1 MKNNGILRGI
11 GKYMKIDN
19 LPEVFTAA
27 LPVLKKINEAGYE
40 AYFVGGS
47 VRDLLLKRHIHDV
60 DIATSAYPA
69 EIKQIFE
76 KTIDTGIKHGTVT
89 VLYGGES
96 YEITTFRTESGYQDF
111 RRPDHVTFVQN
122 LSEDL
127 KRRDFTINAL
137 AMNVD
142 GNIVDHFDGLGDLDK
157 RLIRAVGK
165 AENRFHEDA
174 LRMMRAVRFMSQL
187 QFTLEPETE
196 QAISDNHELLSK
208 ISVERIRDEF
218 VKMGIA
224 PGSQKAFQIFLDT
237 GLSEEVPGF
246 KGKKENLALY
256 PQLNFS
262 PTTEANLWALM
273 IILLKLPNEKIA
285 HFMRIWKNSN
295 AMERQVADIVGFFDL
310 ISSRAPN
317 NYDLYKAGLRTIVST
332 IDLANILGQPINGR
346 ALVDRYEA
354 LPIKDSHDL
363 VVDGH
368 FLLKNGIP
376 AGPRVGLLLEEI
388 KKAVLEGIVSN
399 NEEAIT
405 EYIALNN

>member
-1 MKNNGILRGI
+1 
-11 GKYMKIDN
+11 MKITN

-27 LPVLKKINEAGYE
+27 LPVLKRINEAGYE

-47 VRDLLLKRHIHDV
+47 VRDLLLNRHIHDV
-60 DIATSAYPA
+60 DIATSAYPM
-69 EIKQIFE
+69 EIKQIFK

-89 VLYGGES
+89 VLYEGES

-137 AMNVD
+137 AMGVD
-142 GNIVDHFDGLGDLDK
+142 GNVIDHFDGLGDLDK
-157 RLIRAVGK
+157 HLIRAVGK

-196 QAISDNHELLSK
+196 RAISDNHELLSK

-246 KGKKENLALY
+246 KGKKDNLALY

-273 IILLKLPNEKIA
+273 IILLKLPNEKIPS
-285 HFMRIWKNSN
+285 FMRMWKNSN
-295 AMERQVADIVGFFDL
+295 ALERQVADIVTFFDL
-310 ISSRAPN
+310 VSSRAPS
-317 NYDLYKAGLRTIVST
+317 NYQAGLETIAST
-332 IDLANILGQPINGR
+332 IDLAHILGQPINGS

-354 LPIKDSHDL
+354 LPIKNNHDL
-363 VVDGH
+363 VIDGH
-368 FLLKNGIP
+368 FLLKNGVP

-388 KKAVLEGIVSN
+388 KKAVLEGVISN
-399 NEEAIT
+399 NEAAIT
-405 EYIALNN
+405 EFLSLNN

>member
-1 MKNNGILRGI
+1 
-11 GKYMKIDN
+11 MKINN

-27 LPVLKKINEAGYE
+27 LPVLKEINEAGYE

-47 VRDLLLKRHIHDV
+47 VRDLLLNRHIHDV
-60 DIATSAYPA
+60 DIATSAYPM
-69 EIKQIFE
+69 EIKQIFK

-89 VLYGGES
+89 VLYEGES

-137 AMNVD
+137 AMDVD
-142 GNIVDHFDGLGDLDK
+142 GNIIDHFDGLGDLEK
-157 RLIRAVGK
+157 HLIRAVGK

-224 PGSQKAFQIFLDT
+224 PGSQQAFQIFLDT

-246 KGKKENLALY
+246 RGKKENLALY

-262 PTTEANLWALM
+262 PTNEANLWALM
-273 IILLKLPNEKIA
+273 IILLKLPNDKIP
-285 HFMRIWKNSN
+285 HFMRMWKNSN
-295 AMERQVADIVGFFDL
+295 AMERQVADIVAFFDL
-310 ISSRAPN
+310 ISSHAPN
-317 NYDLYKAGLRTIVST
+317 NYDLYKAGLETIVST
-332 IDLANILGQPINGR
+332 IDLAHILGQPVNGS
-346 ALVDRYEA
+346 ALVDSYEA
-354 LPIKDSHDL
+354 LPIKNNRDL

-388 KKAVLEGIVSN
+388 KKAVLEGVISN
-399 NEEAIT
+399 NEAAIT
-405 EYIALNN
+405 EFISLNH

>member
-1 MKNNGILRGI
+1 
-11 GKYMKIDN
+11 MKITN

-27 LPVLKKINEAGYE
+27 LPVLKRINEAGYE

-47 VRDLLLKRHIHDV
+47 VRDLLLNRHIHDV
-60 DIATSAYPA
+60 DIATSAYPM
-69 EIKQIFE
+69 EIKQIFK

-89 VLYGGES
+89 VLYEGES

-137 AMNVD
+137 AMGVD
-142 GNIVDHFDGLGDLDK
+142 GNVIDHFDGLGDLDK
-157 RLIRAVGK
+157 HLIRAVGK

-196 QAISDNHELLSK
+196 RAISDNHELLSK

-218 VKMGIA
+218 VIMGIA

-246 KGKKENLALY
+246 KGKKDNLALY

-273 IILLKLPNEKIA
+273 IILLKLPNEKIPS
-285 HFMRIWKNSN
+285 FMRMWKNSN
-295 AMERQVADIVGFFDL
+295 AMERQVADIVTFFDL
-310 ISSRAPN
+310 VSSRAPS
-317 NYDLYKAGLRTIVST
+317 NYDLYQAGLETIAST
-332 IDLANILGQPINGR
+332 IDLAHILGQPINGS

-354 LPIKDSHDL
+354 LPIKNNHDL
-363 VVDGH
+363 VIDGH
-368 FLLKNGIP
+368 FLLKNGVP

-388 KKAVLEGIVSN
+388 KKAVLEGVISN
-399 NEEAIT
+399 NEAAIT
-405 EYIALNN
+405 EFLSLNN

>member
-1 MKNNGILRGI
+1 MKIKGNRE
-11 GKYMKIDN
+11 YMKINN
-19 LPEVFTAA
+19 LPKVFTAA
-27 LPVLKKINEAGYE
+27 LPVLKEINEAGYE

-47 VRDLLLKRHIHDV
+47 VRDLLLNRHIHDV
-60 DIATSAYPA
+60 DIATSAYPI
-69 EIKQIFE
+69 EIKQIFK
-76 KTIDTGIKHGTVT
+76 KTVDTGIKHGTVT
-89 VLYGGES
+89 VLYEGES

-137 AMNVD
+137 AMDVD
-142 GNIVDHFDGLGDLDK
+142 GNIIDHFDGLGDLEK
-157 RLIRAVGK
+157 HLIRAVGK

-246 KGKKENLALY
+246 RGKKENLALY

-262 PTTEANLWALM
+262 PTNEANLWALM
-273 IILLKLPNEKIA
+273 IILLKLPNDKIP
-285 HFMRIWKNSN
+285 HFMRMWKNSN
-295 AMERQVADIVGFFDL
+295 AMERQVADIVAFFDL
-310 ISSRAPN
+310 ISSHAPN
-317 NYDLYKAGLRTIVST
+317 NYDLYKAGLETIVST
-332 IDLANILGQPINGR
+332 IDLAHILGQPVNGS
-346 ALVDRYEA
+346 ALVDSYEA
-354 LPIKDSHDL
+354 LPIKNNRDL
-363 VVDGH
+363 VIDGH

-388 KKAVLEGIVSN
+388 KKAVLEGVISN
-399 NEEAIT
+399 NKAAIT
-405 EYIALNN
+405 EFISLNH

>member
-1 MKNNGILRGI
+1 
-11 GKYMKIDN
+11 MKITN

-27 LPVLKKINEAGYE
+27 LPVLKQINEAGYE

-47 VRDLLLKRHIHDV
+47 VRDLLLNRHIHDV
-60 DIATSAYPA
+60 DIATSAYPM
-69 EIKQIFE
+69 EIKQIFK

-89 VLYGGES
+89 VLYEGES

-137 AMNVD
+137 AMDVAGNV
-142 GNIVDHFDGLGDLDK
+142 IDHFDGLGDLDK
-157 RLIRAVGK
+157 HLILAVGK

-273 IILLKLPNEKIA
+273 IILLKLPNEKIPS
-285 HFMRIWKNSN
+285 FMRMWKNSN
-295 AMERQVADIVGFFDL
+295 AMERQVADIVAFFDL

-317 NYDLYKAGLRTIVST
+317 NYDLYQAGLETIAST
-332 IDLANILGQPINGR
+332 IDLAHILGQPINGS
-346 ALVDRYEA
+346 ALVDGYEA
-354 LPIKDSHDL
+354 LPIKNSHDL
-363 VVDGH
+363 VIDGH

-388 KKAVLEGIVSN
+388 KKAVLEGVISN
-399 NEEAIT
+399 NEAAIT
-405 EYIALNN
+405 EFLSLNN

>member
-1 MKNNGILRGI
+1 
-11 GKYMKIDN
+11 MKITN

-27 LPVLKKINEAGYE
+27 LPVLKRINEAGYE

-47 VRDLLLKRHIHDV
+47 VRDLLLNRHIHDV
-60 DIATSAYPA
+60 DIATSAYPM
-69 EIKQIFE
+69 EIKQIFK

-89 VLYGGES
+89 VLYEGES

-137 AMNVD
+137 AMDVD
-142 GNIVDHFDGLGDLDK
+142 GNVIDHFDGLGDLDK
-157 RLIRAVGK
+157 HLIRAVGK

-208 ISVERIRDEF
+208 ISVELIRDEF

-246 KGKKENLALY
+246 KGKKDNLALY

-273 IILLKLPNEKIA
+273 IILLKLPNEKIPS
-285 HFMRIWKNSN
+285 FMRMWKNSN
-295 AMERQVADIVGFFDL
+295 AMERQVADIVAFFDL
-310 ISSRAPN
+310 VSSRAPS
-317 NYDLYKAGLRTIVST
+317 NYDLYQAGLETIAST
-332 IDLANILGQPINGR
+332 IDLAHILGQPINGS

-354 LPIKDSHDL
+354 LPIKNNHDL
-363 VVDGH
+363 VIDGH

-388 KKAVLEGIVSN
+388 KKAVLEGVISN
-399 NEEAIT
+399 NEAAIT
-405 EYIALNN
+405 EFLSLNN

>member
-1 MKNNGILRGI
+1 
-11 GKYMKIDN
+11 MKINN

-27 LPVLKKINEAGYE
+27 LPVLKEINEAGYE

-47 VRDLLLKRHIHDV
+47 VRDLLLNRHIHDV
-60 DIATSAYPA
+60 DIATSAYPM
-69 EIKQIFE
+69 EIKQIFK

-89 VLYGGES
+89 VLYEGES

-137 AMNVD
+137 AMDVD
-142 GNIVDHFDGLGDLDK
+142 GNIIDHFDGLGDLEK
-157 RLIRAVGK
+157 HLIRAVGK
-165 AENRFHEDA
+165 AENRFYEDA

-224 PGSQKAFQIFLDT
+224 PGSQKAFQVFLDT

-246 KGKKENLALY
+246 RDKKENLALY

-262 PTTEANLWALM
+262 PTNEANLWALM
-273 IILLKLPNEKIA
+273 IILLKLPNDKIP
-285 HFMRIWKNSN
+285 HFMRMWKNSN
-295 AMERQVADIVGFFDL
+295 AMERQVADIVAFFDL
-310 ISSRAPN
+310 ISSHAPN
-317 NYDLYKAGLRTIVST
+317 NYDLYKAGLETIVST
-332 IDLANILGQPINGR
+332 IDLAHILGQPINGS
-346 ALVDRYEA
+346 ALVDSYEA
-354 LPIKDSHDL
+354 LPIKNNRDL
-363 VVDGH
+363 VIDGH

-388 KKAVLEGIVSN
+388 KKAVLEGVISN
-399 NEEAIT
+399 NEAAIT
-405 EYIALNN
+405 EFISLNH

>member
-1 MKNNGILRGI
+1 
-11 GKYMKIDN
+11 MKITN

-27 LPVLKKINEAGYE
+27 LPVLKQINEAGYE

-47 VRDLLLKRHIHDV
+47 VRDLLLNRHIHGV
-60 DIATSAYPA
+60 DIATSAYPM
-69 EIKQIFE
+69 EIKQIFK

-89 VLYGGES
+89 VLYEGES

-137 AMNVD
+137 AMDVAGNV
-142 GNIVDHFDGLGDLDK
+142 IDHFDGLGDLDK
-157 RLIRAVGK
+157 HLIRAVGK

-273 IILLKLPNEKIA
+273 IILLKLPNEKIPS
-285 HFMRIWKNSN
+285 FMRMWKNSN
-295 AMERQVADIVGFFDL
+295 AMERQVADIVAFFDL

-317 NYDLYKAGLRTIVST
+317 NYDLYQAGLETIAST
-332 IDLANILGQPINGR
+332 IDLAHILGQPINGS
-346 ALVDRYEA
+346 ALVDGYEA
-354 LPIKDSHDL
+354 LPIKNSHDL
-363 VVDGH
+363 VIDGH

-388 KKAVLEGIVSN
+388 KKAVLEGVISN
-399 NEEAIT
+399 NEAAIT
-405 EYIALNN
+405 EFLSLNN

>member
-1 MKNNGILRGI
+1 
-11 GKYMKIDN
+11 MKIDN

-224 PGSQKAFQIFLDT
+224 PDSQKAFQIFLDT

-295 AMERQVADIVGFFDL
+295 AMERQVADIVSFFDL

>member
-1 MKNNGILRGI
+1 
-11 GKYMKIDN
+11 MKITN

-27 LPVLKKINEAGYE
+27 LPVLKQINEAGYE

-47 VRDLLLKRHIHDV
+47 VRDLLLNRHIHDV
-60 DIATSAYPA
+60 DIATSAYPM
-69 EIKQIFE
+69 EIKQIFK

-89 VLYGGES
+89 VLYEGES

-137 AMNVD
+137 DMDVD
-142 GNIVDHFDGLGDLDK
+142 GNVIDHFDGLGDLDK
-157 RLIRAVGK
+157 HLIRAVGK

-273 IILLKLPNEKIA
+273 IILLKLPNEKIPS
-285 HFMRIWKNSN
+285 FMRMWKNSN
-295 AMERQVADIVGFFDL
+295 AMERQVADIVAFFDL

-317 NYDLYKAGLRTIVST
+317 NYDLYQAGLETIAST
-332 IDLANILGQPINGR
+332 IDLAHILGQPINGS
-346 ALVDRYEA
+346 ALVDGYEA
-354 LPIKDSHDL
+354 LPIKNSHDL
-363 VVDGH
+363 VIDGH

-388 KKAVLEGIVSN
+388 KKAVLEGVISN
-399 NEEAIT
+399 NEAAIT
-405 EYIALNN
+405 EFLSLNN